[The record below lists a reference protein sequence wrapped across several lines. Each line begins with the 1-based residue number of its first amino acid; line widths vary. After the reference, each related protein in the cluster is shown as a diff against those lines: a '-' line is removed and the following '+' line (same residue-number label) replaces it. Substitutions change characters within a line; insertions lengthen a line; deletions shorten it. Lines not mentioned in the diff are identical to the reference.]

1 MRVETAGA
9 PTGSVVLVAGEPSG
23 DAVAAELVRALR
35 RRRPELTF
43 WGIGGPKM
51 AEAGVE
57 LLFNCKEWASI
68 GVVDALRLVPRLA
81 WQVMPA
87 LVGEIRRR
95 RPAVVVPIDF
105 GAFNMGLARR
115 LAGWGPPV
123 AYYFPPGSW
132 RKSGT
137 VPPEIGRLCKAII
150 TPFPWSE
157 GRLRAAGA
165 NAHFVGHPLVDLAR
179 PSQSRA
185 QFSREHGIEADHP
198 VVGLLPGSRGF
209 EIRYNLPA
217 MLAAAWLICDEMP
230 QVRFV
235 IGLAPTADPS
245 RAEAMIR
252 LANAEHGGPKAPRPP
267 AERSGPK
274 AVRAPRA
281 ALAAAAGGSL
291 PNDVITDARSLGE
304 PRFRVAVPSPDALP
318 VVITQGK
325 TYDVIASSDVLLACS
340 GTATLEAAIMG
351 TPMAVLYKL
360 SPIMEVEGRLRGLH
374 KRLKHIAMPNVAADR
389 TIVQE
394 YLQGAATPEAM
405 AQEMLRLLRSGE
417 ARSQMRAELAQVRDM
432 MGAPGASDRA
442 AGIVLECAEPA

>member
-1 MRVETAGA
+1 
-9 PTGSVVLVAGEPSG
+9 
-23 DAVAAELVRALR
+23 
-35 RRRPELTF
+35 
-43 WGIGGPKM
+43 
-51 AEAGVE
+51 
-57 LLFNCKEWASI
+57 
-68 GVVDALRLVPRLA
+68 
-81 WQVMPA
+81 
-87 LVGEIRRR
+87 
-95 RPAVVVPIDF
+95 
-105 GAFNMGLARR
+105 
-115 LAGWGPPV
+115 
-123 AYYFPPGSW
+123 
-132 RKSGT
+132 
-137 VPPEIGRLCKAII
+137 
-150 TPFPWSE
+150 
-157 GRLRAAGA
+157 
-165 NAHFVGHPLVDLAR
+165 
-179 PSQSRA
+179 
-185 QFSREHGIEADHP
+185 
-198 VVGLLPGSRGF
+198 
-209 EIRYNLPA
+209 
-217 MLAAAWLICDEMP
+217 
-230 QVRFV
+230 
-235 IGLAPTADPS
+235 
-245 RAEAMIR
+245 
-252 LANAEHGGPKAPRPP
+252 
-267 AERSGPK
+267 
-274 AVRAPRA
+274 
-281 ALAAAAGGSL
+281 L